1 MKKTSAVIA
10 LIAAALLSIP
20 STVSAQAVVF
30 DADPSSNTLVTGNG
44 IGGSGSLTGMVGDI
58 DLQSSGGNF
67 NITGFFSSDDIDT
80 LNGAAL
86 TDSDTVTATI
96 AVDMING
103 PGELRA
109 DAIQFGFQS
118 DTTNGVSNLEVGDL
132 VIRNEASNAGGDIGI
147 FFNGGGLAD
156 TGETATTAELTN
168 GFTITLVADV
178 DGYEFTLDS
187 VGATSPIV
195 VGDVFAPGEFVGVVG
210 GGHFFF
216 SQQRF
221 NGGTGN
227 TITSEISEARV
238 TVTSP
243 VPEPSS
249 LALLG
254 IGAVGFCVRRRR

>member
-1 MKKTSAVIA
+1 M
-10 LIAAALLSIP
+10 
-20 STVSAQAVVF
+20 
-30 DADPSSNTLVTGNG
+30 
-44 IGGSGSLTGMVGDI
+44 
-58 DLQSSGGNF
+58 
-67 NITGFFSSDDIDT
+67 
-80 LNGAAL
+80 
-86 TDSDTVTATI
+86 
-96 AVDMING
+96 
-103 PGELRA
+103 
-109 DAIQFGFQS
+109 
-118 DTTNGVSNLEVGDL
+118 
-132 VIRNEASNAGGDIGI
+132 
-147 FFNGGGLAD
+147 
-156 TGETATTAELTN
+156 
-168 GFTITLVADV
+168 VADV

-243 VPEPSS
+243 APEPSS